1 MAILYRERMPGD
13 GEASLLGDENEDED
27 FPEDC
32 EDDIVD
38 NLDDD
43 FVGGSDGM
51 SIIIQAL
58 FT

>member
-1 MAILYRERMPGD
+1 MPGD

-27 FPEDC
+27 FPEVC

-51 SIIIQAL
+51 SIIIQAV